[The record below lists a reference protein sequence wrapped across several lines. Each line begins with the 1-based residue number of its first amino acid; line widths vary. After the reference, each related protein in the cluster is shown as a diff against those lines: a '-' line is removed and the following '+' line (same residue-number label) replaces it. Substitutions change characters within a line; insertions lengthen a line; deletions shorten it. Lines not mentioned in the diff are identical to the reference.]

1 MLKGWNTMETEIGK
15 VGSQSAGQSG
25 SGPNTTVTAAA
36 QEQVKVAKVQVAMP
50 ERPKIDA
57 PKPVDIKYDPKLA
70 RANLSS
76 AINMLNEQMASTKRG
91 LGFSYDQSKNSAV
104 IKVTDL
110 HSGNVVRQIPT
121 EDVLKMAHH
130 IDAMKGI
137 LYNKIA

>member
-1 MLKGWNTMETEIGK
+1 METEIGK
-15 VGSQSAGQSG
+15 VGSSAAASSG
-25 SGPNTTVTAAA
+25 PGPNTTVTAAA
-36 QEQVKVAKVQVAMP
+36 QEQMKVAKVQVAMP
-50 ERPKIDA
+50 QRPKIEA
-57 PKPVDIKYDPKLA
+57 PKPVEIKYDPNQA

-91 LGFSYDQSKNSAV
+91 LGFSFDSAKNSAV

-110 HSGNVVRQIPT
+110 NSGNVVRQIPT

>member
-1 MLKGWNTMETEIGK
+1 METEIGK
-15 VGSQSAGQSG
+15 VGSTAAASSG
-25 SGPNTTVTAAA
+25 PSPNTTVTAAA
-36 QEQVKVAKVQVAMP
+36 QEQMKIAKVQVAMP
-50 ERPKIDA
+50 ERPKIEA
-57 PKPVDIKYDPKLA
+57 PKPVEIKYDPNQA

-91 LGFSYDQSKNSAV
+91 LGFSFDSAKNSAV

-110 HSGNVVRQIPT
+110 NSGNVVRQIPT

>member
-1 MLKGWNTMETEIGK
+1 METEIGK
-15 VGSQSAGQSG
+15 VSG
-25 SGPNTTVTAAA
+25 NAAAHSPSPHNTTVTAP
-36 QEQVKVAKVQVAMP
+36 EPIKLAKVQVAMP
-50 ERPKIDA
+50 ERPKIEA
-57 PKPVDIKYDPKLA
+57 PKPVEIKYDPNQA

-76 AINMLNEQMASTKRG
+76 AINMLNVQMNSTKRG
-91 LGFSYDQSKNSAV
+91 LGFSFDNAKNSAV

-110 HSGNVVRQIPT
+110 NSGNVVRQSPT

>member
-1 MLKGWNTMETEIGK
+1 METEIGK
-15 VGSQSAGQSG
+15 VGSSAAASSG
-25 SGPNTTVTAAA
+25 HGPNTTVTAAA
-36 QEQVKVAKVQVAMP
+36 QEQMKVAKVQVAMP
-50 ERPKIDA
+50 ERPKIEA
-57 PKPVDIKYDPKLA
+57 PKPVEIKYDPNQA

-76 AINMLNEQMASTKRG
+76 AINMLNEQMTSTKRG
-91 LGFSYDQSKNSAV
+91 LGFSFDSAKNSAV

-110 HSGNVVRQIPT
+110 NSGNVVRQIPT

>member
-1 MLKGWNTMETEIGK
+1 METEIGK
-15 VGSQSAGQSG
+15 VSG
-25 SGPNTTVTAAA
+25 NATAHSPSPHNTTVTAP
-36 QEQVKVAKVQVAMP
+36 EPIKLAKVQVAMP
-50 ERPKIDA
+50 ERPKIEA
-57 PKPVDIKYDPKLA
+57 PKPVEIKYDPNQA

-76 AINMLNEQMASTKRG
+76 AINMLNEQMTSTKRG
-91 LGFSYDQSKNSAV
+91 LGFSFDSAKNSAV

-110 HSGNVVRQIPT
+110 NSGNVVRQIPT

>member
-1 MLKGWNTMETEIGK
+1 MESDIAKISSHGNPQPTAAPG
-15 VGSQSAGQSG
+15 
-25 SGPNTTVTAAA
+25 NTVTMPH
-36 QEQVKVAKVQVAMP
+36 QEVKAEKVQVQIP
-50 ERPKIDA
+50 ERPKVEA
-57 PKPVDIKYDPKLA
+57 PKPVEIKYDPNQA

-91 LGFSYDQSKNSAV
+91 LGFSYDSSKNSAV

-110 HSGNVVRQIPT
+110 NSGNVVRQIPT
-121 EDVLKMAHH
+121 EEVLKMAHH

>member
-1 MLKGWNTMETEIGK
+1 MESDISNISAKTMAN
-15 VGSQSAGQSG
+15 SAAA
-25 SGPNTTVTAAA
+25 NTVTMPH
-36 QEQVKVAKVQVAMP
+36 EQIKSEKTQIQMP
-50 ERPKIDA
+50 ERPKVEVPKAAEIRYDA
-57 PKPVDIKYDPKLA
+57 KQA

-91 LGFSYDQSKNSAV
+91 LGFSYDSAKNSPV

-110 HSGNVVRQIPT
+110 NSGNVVRQIPT

>member
-1 MLKGWNTMETEIGK
+1 METEIGK
-15 VGSQSAGQSG
+15 VSGNAAAQSPQ
-25 SGPNTTVTAAA
+25 NTTVTAP
-36 QEQVKVAKVQVAMP
+36 EPIKLAKVQVAMP
-50 ERPKIDA
+50 ERPKIEA
-57 PKPVDIKYDPKLA
+57 PKPVEIKYDPKQA

-76 AINMLNEQMASTKRG
+76 AINMLNEQMTSTKRG
-91 LGFSYDQSKNSAV
+91 LGFSFDSAKNSAV

-110 HSGNVVRQIPT
+110 NSGNVVRQIPT

>member
-1 MLKGWNTMETEIGK
+1 METEIGK
-15 VGSQSAGQSG
+15 VGSSAAASSG
-25 SGPNTTVTAAA
+25 PGPNTTVTAAA
-36 QEQVKVAKVQVAMP
+36 QEQMKVAKVQVAMP
-50 ERPKIDA
+50 QRPKIEA
-57 PKPVDIKYDPKLA
+57 PKPVEIKYDPNQA

-91 LGFSYDQSKNSAV
+91 LGFSFDSAKNSAV

-110 HSGNVVRQIPT
+110 NSGNVVRQIPT
-121 EDVLKMAHH
+121 EEVLKMAHH

>member
-1 MLKGWNTMETEIGK
+1 METEIGK
-15 VGSQSAGQSG
+15 VSG
-25 SGPNTTVTAAA
+25 NAAAHSPQNTTVTAPEAI
-36 QEQVKVAKVQVAMP
+36 KLAKVQVAMP
-50 ERPKIDA
+50 ERPKIEA
-57 PKPVDIKYDPKLA
+57 PKPVEIKYDPNQA

-76 AINMLNEQMASTKRG
+76 AINMLNEQMTSTKRG
-91 LGFSYDQSKNSAV
+91 LGFSFDSAKNSAV

-110 HSGNVVRQIPT
+110 NSGNVVRQIPT

>member
-1 MLKGWNTMETEIGK
+1 METEIGK
-15 VGSQSAGQSG
+15 VGSHAAAHSPQNA
-25 SGPNTTVTAAA
+25 TVTAP
-36 QEQVKVAKVQVAMP
+36 EPIKLAKVQVAMP
-50 ERPKIDA
+50 ERPKIEA
-57 PKPVDIKYDPKLA
+57 PKPVEIKYDPKQA

-76 AINMLNEQMASTKRG
+76 AINMLNEQMTSTKRG
-91 LGFSYDQSKNSAV
+91 LGFSFDSAKNSAV

-110 HSGNVVRQIPT
+110 NSGNVVRQIPT

>member
-1 MLKGWNTMETEIGK
+1 METEIGK
-15 VGSQSAGQSG
+15 VGSSAAAQSPQ
-25 SGPNTTVTAAA
+25 NTTVTAPDSL
-36 QEQVKVAKVQVAMP
+36 KLAKAQVAMP
-50 ERPKIDA
+50 ERPKIEA
-57 PKPVDIKYDPKLA
+57 PKPVEIKYDPKQA

-76 AINMLNEQMASTKRG
+76 AINMLNEQMTSTKRG
-91 LGFSYDQSKNSAV
+91 LGFSFDSAKNSAV

-110 HSGNVVRQIPT
+110 NSGNVVRQIPT

>member
-1 MLKGWNTMETEIGK
+1 METEIGK
-15 VGSQSAGQSG
+15 VGSRAATSSG
-25 SGPNTTVTAAA
+25 PGPNTTVTAAA
-36 QEQVKVAKVQVAMP
+36 LEQMNVAKVQVAMP
-50 ERPKIDA
+50 ERPKIEA
-57 PKPVDIKYDPKLA
+57 PKPVEIKYDPKQA

-76 AINMLNEQMASTKRG
+76 AINMLNEQMTSTKRG
-91 LGFSYDQSKNSAV
+91 LGFSFDSAKNSAV

-110 HSGNVVRQIPT
+110 NSGNVVRQIPT

>member
-1 MLKGWNTMETEIGK
+1 METEIGK
-15 VGSQSAGQSG
+15 VGSSAAASSG
-25 SGPNTTVTAAA
+25 HGPNTTVTAAA
-36 QEQVKVAKVQVAMP
+36 QEQIKVAKVQVAMP
-50 ERPKIDA
+50 ERPKIEA
-57 PKPVDIKYDPKLA
+57 PKSVDIKYDPNQA

-76 AINMLNEQMASTKRG
+76 AINMLNEQMTSTKRG
-91 LGFSYDQSKNSAV
+91 LGFSFDSAKNSAV

-110 HSGNVVRQIPT
+110 NSGNVVRQIPT

>member
-1 MLKGWNTMETEIGK
+1 METEIGK
-15 VGSQSAGQSG
+15 VSG
-25 SGPNTTVTAAA
+25 NAAALPPSPHNTTVTAPEAI
-36 QEQVKVAKVQVAMP
+36 KLAKVQVAMP
-50 ERPKIDA
+50 ERPKIEA
-57 PKPVDIKYDPKLA
+57 PKPVEIKYDPNQA

-76 AINMLNEQMASTKRG
+76 AINMLNEQMTSTKRG
-91 LGFSYDQSKNSAV
+91 LGFSFDSAKNSAV

-110 HSGNVVRQIPT
+110 NSGNVVRQIPT

>member
-1 MLKGWNTMETEIGK
+1 METEIGK
-15 VGSQSAGQSG
+15 VSG
-25 SGPNTTVTAAA
+25 NAAAHSPSPQNTTVTAP
-36 QEQVKVAKVQVAMP
+36 EPIKLAKVQVAMP
-50 ERPKIDA
+50 ERPKIEA
-57 PKPVDIKYDPKLA
+57 PKPVEIKYDPNQA

-76 AINMLNEQMASTKRG
+76 AINMLNEQMTSTKRG
-91 LGFSYDQSKNSAV
+91 LGFSFDSAKNSAV

-110 HSGNVVRQIPT
+110 NSGNVVRQIPT

>member
-1 MLKGWNTMETEIGK
+1 METEIGK
-15 VGSQSAGQSG
+15 VSG
-25 SGPNTTVTAAA
+25 NAAAHSPSPQNTTVTAP
-36 QEQVKVAKVQVAMP
+36 EPVKLAKVQVAMP
-50 ERPKIDA
+50 ERPKIEA
-57 PKPVDIKYDPKLA
+57 PKPVEIKYDPNQA

-76 AINMLNEQMASTKRG
+76 AINMLNEQMTSTKRG
-91 LGFSYDQSKNSAV
+91 LGFSFDSAKNSAV

-110 HSGNVVRQIPT
+110 NSGNVVRQIPT

>member
-1 MLKGWNTMETEIGK
+1 METEIGK
-15 VGSQSAGQSG
+15 VSG
-25 SGPNTTVTAAA
+25 NAAAQPPSPHNTTVTAP
-36 QEQVKVAKVQVAMP
+36 QAMP
-50 ERPKIDA
+50 ERPKIEA
-57 PKPVDIKYDPKLA
+57 PKPVEIKYDPNQA

-76 AINMLNEQMASTKRG
+76 AINMLNEQMTSTKRG
-91 LGFSYDQSKNSAV
+91 LGFSFDSAKNSAV

-110 HSGNVVRQIPT
+110 NSGNVVRQIPT

>member
-1 MLKGWNTMETEIGK
+1 METEIGK
-15 VGSQSAGQSG
+15 VSGNAKAQSPSPQS
-25 SGPNTTVTAAA
+25 TTVTA
-36 QEQVKVAKVQVAMP
+36 QEHVKVAKVQVAMP
-50 ERPKIDA
+50 ERPKVEA
-57 PKPVDIKYDPKLA
+57 PKPVEIKYDPNQA

-91 LGFSYDQSKNSAV
+91 LGFSYDSSKNSAV

-110 HSGNVVRQIPT
+110 NSGNVVRQIPT

>member
-1 MLKGWNTMETEIGK
+1 METEIGK
-15 VGSQSAGQSG
+15 VSSNAGAHSAAI
-25 SGPNTTVTAAA
+25 PNTTVTAAA
-36 QEQVKVAKVQVAMP
+36 QEQAKVAKVQVAMP
-50 ERPKIDA
+50 ERPKIEA
-57 PKPVDIKYDPKLA
+57 PKPVDIKYDPKQA

-76 AINMLNEQMASTKRG
+76 AINMLNEQMTSTKRG
-91 LGFSYDQSKNSAV
+91 LGFSFDGAKNSAV

-110 HSGNVVRQIPT
+110 NSGNVVRQIPT

>member
-1 MLKGWNTMETEIGK
+1 METEIGK
-15 VGSQSAGQSG
+15 VSG
-25 SGPNTTVTAAA
+25 NAAAHSPQNTTVTAP
-36 QEQVKVAKVQVAMP
+36 EPIKLAKVQVAMP
-50 ERPKIDA
+50 ERPKVEA
-57 PKPVDIKYDPKLA
+57 PKPVEIKYDPNQA

-76 AINMLNEQMASTKRG
+76 AINMLNEQMTSTKRG
-91 LGFSYDQSKNSAV
+91 LGFSFDSAKNSAV

-110 HSGNVVRQIPT
+110 NSGNVVRQIPT

>member
-1 MLKGWNTMETEIGK
+1 METEVGK
-15 VGSQSAGQSG
+15 VSSSAPAQSAAI
-25 SGPNTTVTAAA
+25 PNTTVTAAA
-36 QEQVKVAKVQVAMP
+36 QDQVKVAKVQVAMP
-50 ERPKIDA
+50 ERPKIET
-57 PKPVDIKYDPKLA
+57 PKPSDIKYDPNQA

-76 AINMLNEQMASTKRG
+76 VINMLNEQMASTKRG
-91 LGFSYDQSKNSAV
+91 LGFSFDSSKNSAV

-110 HSGNVVRQIPT
+110 NSGNVVRQIPT

>member
-1 MLKGWNTMETEIGK
+1 METEIGK
-15 VGSQSAGQSG
+15 VSG
-25 SGPNTTVTAAA
+25 NAAAHSPSPHNTTVTAP
-36 QEQVKVAKVQVAMP
+36 EPIKLAKVQVAMP
-50 ERPKIDA
+50 ERPKIEA
-57 PKPVDIKYDPKLA
+57 PKPVEIKYDPNQA

-76 AINMLNEQMASTKRG
+76 AINMLNEQMTSTKRG
-91 LGFSYDQSKNSAV
+91 LGFSFDSAKNSAV

-110 HSGNVVRQIPT
+110 NSGNVVRQIPT

>member
-1 MLKGWNTMETEIGK
+1 MKTEIGK
-15 VGSQSAGQSG
+15 VSGNAAAQSPSPQ
-25 SGPNTTVTAAA
+25 NTTVTAPEAI
-36 QEQVKVAKVQVAMP
+36 KLAKVQVAMP
-50 ERPKIDA
+50 ERPKIQA
-57 PKPVDIKYDPKLA
+57 LKPVEIKYDPKQA

-76 AINMLNEQMASTKRG
+76 AINMLNEQMTSTKRG
-91 LGFSYDQSKNSAV
+91 LGFSFDSAKNSAV

-110 HSGNVVRQIPT
+110 NSGNVVRQIPT

>member
-1 MLKGWNTMETEIGK
+1 METEIGK
-15 VGSQSAGQSG
+15 VSG
-25 SGPNTTVTAAA
+25 NAAAHSPSSPHNTTVTAP
-36 QEQVKVAKVQVAMP
+36 EPIKLAKVQVAMP
-50 ERPKIDA
+50 ERPKIEA
-57 PKPVDIKYDPKLA
+57 PKPVEIKYDPNQA

-76 AINMLNEQMASTKRG
+76 AINMLNEQMTSTKRG
-91 LGFSYDQSKNSAV
+91 LGFSFDSAKNSAV

-110 HSGNVVRQIPT
+110 NSGNVVRQIPT

>member
-1 MLKGWNTMETEIGK
+1 MESDIGK
-15 VGSQSAGQSG
+15 IATNAKAPGASG
-25 SGPNTTVTAAA
+25 GTVTMPHDLHRPDR
-36 QEQVKVAKVQVAMP
+36 VQVQMP
-50 ERPKIDA
+50 ERPKVEA
-57 PKPVDIKYDPKLA
+57 PKAVEIKYDPNQA

-91 LGFSYDQSKNSAV
+91 LGFSYDSSKNSAV

-110 HSGNVVRQIPT
+110 NSGNVVRQIPS
-121 EDVLKMAHH
+121 EDILKMAHH

>member
-1 MLKGWNTMETEIGK
+1 METEIGK
-15 VGSQSAGQSG
+15 VGSSAAASSG
-25 SGPNTTVTAAA
+25 HGPNTTVTAAA
-36 QEQVKVAKVQVAMP
+36 QEQMKVAKVQVAMP
-50 ERPKIDA
+50 ERPKIEA
-57 PKPVDIKYDPKLA
+57 PKPVEIKYDPNQA

-91 LGFSYDQSKNSAV
+91 LGFSFDSAKNSAV

-110 HSGNVVRQIPT
+110 NSGNVVRQIPT

>member
-1 MLKGWNTMETEIGK
+1 METEIGK
-15 VGSQSAGQSG
+15 VGSHAAAQSPQ
-25 SGPNTTVTAAA
+25 NTTVTAP
-36 QEQVKVAKVQVAMP
+36 EPIKLAKVQVAMP
-50 ERPKIDA
+50 ERPKIEA
-57 PKPVDIKYDPKLA
+57 PKPVEIKYDPKQA

-76 AINMLNEQMASTKRG
+76 AINMLNEQMTSTKRG
-91 LGFSYDQSKNSAV
+91 LGFSFDSAKNSAV

-110 HSGNVVRQIPT
+110 NSGNVVRQIPT